1 MFIASSRPKGVA
13 ANSELHRWALERFN
27 VGDLDGFLEYAA
39 PDVRLVARFSRL
51 APWRVNGHAAARHWH
66 RGLTSAYSHVNW
78 EIDRIDEVAPERT
91 VMVGSFTAVD
101 GRSGERVSELLV
113 QQAQWRTRHFALL
126 QTDSLDEVRRQV
138 IGR

>member
-1 MFIASSRPKGVA
+1 MFTRSSRPKGVP

-27 VGDLDGFLEYAA
+27 VGDFDGFLEYAA
-39 PDVRLVARFSRL
+39 PDVKLVARFSRL
-51 APWRVNGHAAARHWH
+51 DPWKVNGHAAARHWH
-66 RGLTSAYSHVNW
+66 RGLTSAFSQVRW
-78 EIDRIDEVAPERT
+78 DIDRIDDVEPTRT

-101 GRSGERVSELLV
+101 GRNGKQVRELLV

-126 QTDSLDEVRRQV
+126 QTDSLDEVRRQL